1 MQVLL
6 IRPAQQKRAL
16 LFVAPRPNSERY
28 ALVGESN
35 RAHEHR
41 VVYRADH
48 ARGGAI
54 ADPRAVVGAGQVS
67 PFKRTILQRADV
79 PGTNLELIIAT
90 VDIAPAARAGRHTH
104 PGMTMAHV
112 VDGDFWLH
120 VDGRPEQILHAG
132 ECTSNPDRAIHD
144 EGARDKPVRLHA
156 VYVVEKGKPLA
167 SPAQ

>member
-1 MQVLL
+1 MLKSIVLYTAL
-6 IRPAQQKRAL
+6 ITLGVLSPILEPSSAPA
-16 LFVAPRPNSERY
+16 
-28 ALVGESN
+28 
-35 RAHEHR
+35 
-41 VVYRADH
+41 
-48 ARGGAI
+48 
-54 ADPRAVVGAGQVS
+54 QVS
-67 PFKRTILQRADV
+67 PFKRAILQCADV
-79 PGTNLELIIAT
+79 PGTNLELILAT

-104 PGMTMAHV
+104 PGMTMAYV

-144 EGARDKPVRLHA
+144 EGALDKPVRLHA